1 MIWLQANQFSFK
13 NVRSRDFSPDFV
25 PIASRR
31 EDFSPHYKTTLQDC
45 DTVAFKLL
53 TNFSRSPTLTLTECG
68 MNAREWRDIVINIFW
83 HSQNILITM
92 SK

>member
-25 PIASRR
+25 RIASRS
-31 EDFSPHYKTTLQDC
+31 EDFSPHHKTTLQDC

-53 TNFSRSPTLTLTECG
+53 TK
-68 MNAREWRDIVINIFW
+68 
-83 HSQNILITM
+83 ITTDF
-92 SK
+92 KYQLLYIK